1 MWTAKEMTLL
11 STAKK
16 ALKLFDDYDTG
27 LGGYIV
33 IGRIP
38 NSKRFDCYYAGNVNE
53 RASYNLS
60 SSESKQLVIYRMDL
74 RDEAWKITNFHSR
87 SYEVAKRGRYSL
99 NRQRHDPDYRLDRLM
114 EVLHDEIPEI

>member
-38 NSKRFDCYYAGNVNE
+38 NSKRFDCYYASNVNE

-60 SSESKQLVIYRMDL
+60 CSESKQLVIYRMDL
-74 RDEAWKITNFHSR
+74 RDEAWKNIASP
-87 SYEVAKRGRYSL
+87 KGRYSL
-99 NRQRHDPDYRLDRLM
+99 NTQRHDPDYRLDRLL